1 MGAVRN
7 RVPLESLDPALR
19 KETPDLVVEAVT
31 RKTWSWA
38 GRAGGVCRGL
48 TGTVVNI
55 KEPAL
60 GAQQLVGHHSVDV
73 QVCIQGQ
80 DRPVEHRQG
89 GPWAG
94 GEGSLQGQLE
104 PPPTLP
110 RPAPVSHG

>member
-7 RVPLESLDPALR
+7 GVPLESLDPALR
-19 KETPDLVVEAVT
+19 KETLDLVVEAGT

-38 GRAGGVCRGL
+38 GRAGGACRGL
-48 TGTVVNI
+48 TRAVVNV

-80 DRPVEHRQG
+80 DGPVEHRQG

-104 PPPTLP
+104 PRPPS
-110 RPAPVSHG
+110 PAPPR